1 MTKRRQVRG
10 VVQQFH
16 PNHHTVLWKA
26 QRIAIFEAP
35 QRNMLRCVGGVSQS
49 AGTGIE
55 AGPDHEAECS
65 AKGVGGAQQGADIG
79 RLGHTFD
86 TDAEI
91 AA

>member
-1 MTKRRQVRG
+1 M
-10 VVQQFH
+10 F
-16 PNHHTVLWKA
+16 
-26 QRIAIFEAP
+26 
-35 QRNMLRCVGGVSQS
+35 RCVGGVGQS
-49 AGTGIE
+49 AGAGIE

>member
-16 PNHHTVLWKA
+16 ADHHAALWKA

-35 QRNMLRCVGGVSQS
+35 QRNMLRCVGGISQS

-65 AKGVGGAQQGADIG
+65 AKGVGGAQQGADID